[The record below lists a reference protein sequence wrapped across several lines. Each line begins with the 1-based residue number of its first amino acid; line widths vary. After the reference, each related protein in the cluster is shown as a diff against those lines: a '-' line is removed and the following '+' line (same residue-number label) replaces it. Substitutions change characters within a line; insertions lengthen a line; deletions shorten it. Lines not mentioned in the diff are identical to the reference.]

1 MILVDSSV
9 WIDHLHRGDSRLVD
23 LLLSDDVGCHPFVIQ
38 ELAMGSLKDRDEV
51 LSLLANLRQFPVLAH
66 AELLY
71 LVEARWLWGRGLN
84 PIDAGLVGSVLLVDG
99 AKLWTRDKRLHVVAT
114 ELGLAAFG

>member
-9 WIDHLHRGDSRLVD
+9 WIDHLHKGDSRLVD

-71 LVEARWLWGRGLN
+71 LVEARRLWGRGLN